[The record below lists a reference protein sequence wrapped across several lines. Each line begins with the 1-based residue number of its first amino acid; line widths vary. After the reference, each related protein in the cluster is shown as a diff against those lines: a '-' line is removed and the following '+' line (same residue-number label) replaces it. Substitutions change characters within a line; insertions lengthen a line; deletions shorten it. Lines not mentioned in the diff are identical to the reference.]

1 MTSKAGSLFISY
13 SINKLKTIN
22 QTSVMNFKKFI
33 VPLLIIACALA
44 SCGGNDSQ
52 KDGDNHVSNVST
64 DGILG
69 AGATFPYPFYS
80 KVFDVYNKEKG
91 VKVNYQ
97 SIGSGGGIKQLQNKT
112 VDFGASDAPM
122 SDEELSKSP
131 AAIVHIPTC
140 LGAVIITYNL
150 PGDPVLKFTPD
161 VLANIFLGKI
171 KKWNDPNIVAINP
184 GIQLPDLP
192 VSIVHRSDGSGTTY
206 IFSDYLSKVSVEW
219 NTKPGK
225 GKSLNWPSGLGAK
238 GNEGVSGLV
247 KQTPGSIGYVELVYA
262 LQNKMPAAQLKNK
275 AGNFVAAS
283 LQSSTAAANVDL
295 PADMRVSLTNT
306 DAANGYPICS
316 FTYLLL
322 YKDQKYDNRAE
333 ASAKATV
340 DLVNYVIHDGQKY
353 AESLGYAP
361 LPDAAVKKAEDI
373 LKSVTYGD
381 KPLQ

>member
-1 MTSKAGSLFISY
+1 MKLRTFI
-13 SINKLKTIN
+13 L
-22 QTSVMNFKKFI
+22 
-33 VPLLIIACALA
+33 PLLAISIGLM
-44 SCGGNDSQ
+44 SCGDGSSQ
-52 KDGDNHVSNVST
+52 KDGKSDSVSVANKNEL
-64 DGILG
+64 IG

-80 KVFDVYNKEKG
+80 KVFDAYNQAKG
-91 VKVNYQ
+91 IKVNYQ

-131 AAIVHIPTC
+131 APIVHIPTC

-150 PGDPVLKFTPD
+150 PDNPTLKFTPE
-161 VLANIFLGKI
+161 VLADIFLGKI
-171 KKWNDPNIVAINP
+171 TKWNDKGITAINP
-184 GIQLPDLP
+184 GVKLPDLAIS
-192 VSIVHRSDGSGTTY
+192 VVHRSDGSGTTY
-206 IFSDYLSKVSVEW
+206 IFSDYLSKVSTTW

-225 GKSLNWPSGLGAK
+225 GKSLDWPVGLGAK

-262 LQNKMPAAQLKNK
+262 LQNKMPAAMLKNK
-275 AGNFVAAS
+275 AGNFVDAS
-283 LQSSTAAANVDL
+283 LKSSSLAAAVDL

-306 DAANGYPICS
+306 DAAEGYPICS

-322 YKDQKYDNRAE
+322 YKNQAYDNRTE
-333 ASAKATV
+333 SSAKATIN
-340 DLVNYVIHDGQKY
+340 LVNYVIHDGQKF

-361 LPDAAVKKAEDI
+361 LPDAAVKKAEEI
-373 LKSVTYGD
+373 LKSVTYNN

>member
-1 MTSKAGSLFISY
+1 
-13 SINKLKTIN
+13 
-22 QTSVMNFKKFI
+22 MNFKKFI
-33 VPLLIIACALA
+33 VPLLIIAFALA

-52 KDGDNHVSNVST
+52 KKGDNHVSNVNT

-131 AAIVHIPTC
+131 APIVHIPTC

-206 IFSDYLSKVSVEW
+206 IFSDYLSKVSPEW

-225 GKSLNWPSGLGAK
+225 GKSLDWPVGLGAK

-283 LQSSTAAANVDL
+283 LQSSTAAAKIDL

-306 DAANGYPICS
+306 DAVDGYPICS

-322 YKDQKYDNRAE
+322 YKDQKYDSRTE

-361 LPDAAVKKAEDI
+361 LPDAAVKKAEEI

>member
-1 MTSKAGSLFISY
+1 
-13 SINKLKTIN
+13 
-22 QTSVMNFKKFI
+22 MNFKKFI
-33 VPLLIIACALA
+33 LPLLIIAFGLA
-44 SCGGNDSQ
+44 SCGGNNSQ
-52 KDGDNHVSNVST
+52 KEGANQASDVSS

-80 KVFDVYNKEKG
+80 KVFDVYNTEKG
-91 VKVNYQ
+91 IKVNYQ

-131 AAIVHIPTC
+131 APIVHIPTC

-150 PGDPVLKFTPD
+150 PGDPVLKFTPE
-161 VLANIFLGKI
+161 VLADIFLGKI
-171 KKWNDPNIVAINP
+171 KKWNDQSIVAINP
-184 GIQLPDLP
+184 GVKLPDLAI
-192 VSIVHRSDGSGTTY
+192 SIIHRSDGSGTTY
-206 IFSDYLSKVSVEW
+206 IFSDYLSKVSAAW

-225 GKSLNWPSGLGAK
+225 GKSLNWPVGLGAK
-238 GNEGVSGLV
+238 GNEGVSGLI

-275 AGNFVAAS
+275 AGNFVGAS
-283 LQSSTAAANVDL
+283 LQSSSAAANIDL
-295 PADMRVSLTNT
+295 PSDMRVSLTNT

-322 YKDQKYDNRAE
+322 YKNQNYNNRTE
-333 ASAKATV
+333 ASAKATI
-340 DLVNYVIHDGQKY
+340 DLVNYVIHNGQKY

-361 LPDAAVKKAEDI
+361 LPEAAVKKAEEI

-381 KPLQ
+381 KALQ

>member
-1 MTSKAGSLFISY
+1 
-13 SINKLKTIN
+13 
-22 QTSVMNFKKFI
+22 MNFKNF
-33 VPLLIIACALA
+33 VLPALVIAFALA
-44 SCGGNDSQ
+44 SCGGNNSQ
-52 KDGDNHVSNVST
+52 KEDGNKTSDVST
-64 DGILG
+64 NGILG

-131 AAIVHIPTC
+131 APIVHIPTC

-150 PGDPVLKFTPD
+150 PGNPVLKFTPE
-161 VLANIFLGKI
+161 VLADIFLGKV
-171 KKWNDPNIVAINP
+171 KKWNDQNIAAINP
-184 GIQLPDLP
+184 GVKLPDLAIS
-192 VSIVHRSDGSGTTY
+192 VVHRSDGSGTTY
-206 IFSDYLSKVSVEW
+206 IFSDYLSKVSPEW

-225 GKSLNWPSGLGAK
+225 GKSLDWPVGLGAK

-283 LQSSTAAANVDL
+283 LQSSTAAAKIDL

-306 DAANGYPICS
+306 DAVDDYPICS

-322 YKDQKYDNRAE
+322 YKDQKYDSRTE

-361 LPDAAVKKAEDI
+361 LPDAAVKKAEEI